1 MEKAFVPHSTP
12 SSSVVILGSEE
23 KWHQSQAAVYI
34 HKSHQ
39 ILVNTEC
46 RTMIYLQEWPCPL
59 AIMAIYTYVYNN
71 CIYYIYTN
79 YASNP
84 RINHSQTVDSLLGFP
99 RSKMTMYVYTYIY
112 IYTYIIKLWTYITFS
127 PVVHWLKEP
136 QGASLGVRQTTRLPP
151 WSRPS
156 WATCR
161 YHDTILHLF

>member
-1 MEKAFVPHSTP
+1 MPHSTP

-71 CIYYIYTN
+71 CIYYIHKLCEQPKNKPFPNGRFT
-79 YASNP
+79 
-84 RINHSQTVDSLLGFP
+84 IGFP
-99 RSKMTMYVYTYIY
+99 AFKNDDVCIYIY
-112 IYTYIIKLWTYITFS
+112 IYTYIIKL
-127 PVVHWLKEP
+127 
-136 QGASLGVRQTTRLPP
+136 
-151 WSRPS
+151 
-156 WATCR
+156 
-161 YHDTILHLF
+161 